1 MKILNNYSEVNE
13 RILKPLKAEEH
24 ILNMCKL
31 MRNYKEFGR
40 TTLNISNRNSSK
52 INSERRISTGTLN
65 RLILVAQALE
75 SEVQYRRQIDINGRR
90 IVIALRTINLLLL
103 FTIDGLIL
111 SGVGQYYSNFGELP
125 ATFSEMRLNGQYFAT
140 AVTTV
145 TLIITIISHTIQLYW
160 CKYSRLLYLRV
171 FVNSGR
177 AGRAE
182 LRVTMCYDNG
192 KQISYKIS
200 MCMCYSFCAVPFMLF
215 VFGLE
220 IYYSTCPWINDYY
233 RFDILRRDYYNSM
246 ESYFDI
252 QCGISGWALAAILS
266 LLSCSLFISEGLVS
280 AFFRSE
286 STGRHNKI
294 DAFF

>member
-1 MKILNNYSEVNE
+1 MLKINASKLNNNIANVPKQLN
-13 RILKPLKAEEH
+13 KPLKAEEH
-24 ILNMCKL
+24 VLNMCKL

-40 TTLNISNRNSSK
+40 TTSNFSNRNNSK
-52 INSERRISTGTLN
+52 INSERRLSTGTLN

-75 SEVQYRRQIDINGRR
+75 SEVQYRRQIDINGKR

-111 SGVGQYYSNFGELP
+111 SGVGQYYSNIGGKRSLMLTPNKWYFNIYSELP

-145 TLIITIISHTIQLYW
+145 TLIVTIISHTIQLYW
-160 CKYSRLLYLRV
+160 CKYSRLL
-171 FVNSGR
+171 
-177 AGRAE
+177 
-182 LRVTMCYDNG
+182 
-192 KQISYKIS
+192 
-200 MCMCYSFCAVPFMLF
+200 CMCYSFCAVPFMLF

-246 ESYFDI
+246 ESYFDM

-266 LLSCSLFISEGLVS
+266 VLSCSLFISEGLVS

-294 DAFF
+294 DAFL

>member
-1 MKILNNYSEVNE
+1 
-13 RILKPLKAEEH
+13 
-24 ILNMCKL
+24 MCKL

-40 TTLNISNRNSSK
+40 TTSNFSNRNNSK
-52 INSERRISTGTLN
+52 INSERRLSTGTLN

-75 SEVQYRRQIDINGRR
+75 SEVQYRRQIDINGKR

-111 SGVGQYYSNFGELP
+111 SGVGQYHSNIGGKRSLMLTPNKWYFNIYSELP

-160 CKYSRLLYLRV
+160 CKYSRLL
-171 FVNSGR
+171 
-177 AGRAE
+177 
-182 LRVTMCYDNG
+182 
-192 KQISYKIS
+192 
-200 MCMCYSFCAVPFMLF
+200 CMCYSFCAVPFMLF

-246 ESYFDI
+246 ESYFDM

-266 LLSCSLFISEGLVS
+266 VLSCSLFISEGLVS

-294 DAFF
+294 DAFL